1 MANQC
6 LTFWFVT
13 ANFDSKKFCMFED
26 VTKFTV
32 MRKKS
37 YIYYIYV
44 VNKNESMTHLPMHSK
59 RK

>member
-13 ANFDSKKFCMFED
+13 ANFDSKIFCMFED

-32 MRKKS
+32 MIFEKKIL
-37 YIYYIYV
+37 YILYMC
-44 VNKNESMTHLPMHSK
+44 S
-59 RK
+59 